1 MASLICGS
9 IAYDTIM
16 SFEGRFAEQILPEQI
31 HILNVAFLVPN
42 MRREFGGCAGNI
54 AYNLKLL
61 RGEPI
66 IMATVGGDAGPYL
79 AQLSK
84 YGISMDFV
92 REIPE
97 AFTAQAM
104 ITTDRDNN
112 QITAFH
118 PGAMSESHLNHVQTA
133 AIALQSTPKAIRLGI
148 VAPDGRD
155 GMLIHAQQFVD
166 TKIPFIFDPGQGLP
180 MFDSN
185 DLNTFIEQAT
195 YIAVNDYEG
204 EMLSHKTGLPL
215 LEIAKRVKALIVTKG
230 IQGSEIYVD
239 GQVIHIPVVSVD
251 KPIDPTGCGDAFRA
265 GLLYGIENQLDM
277 ETTGRLGSLMGAL
290 KIACQGPQNH
300 TPSFELIQEFYR
312 KAFQSDFS

>member
-31 HILNVAFLVPN
+31 HILNVAFLVPH

-61 RGEPI
+61 QGDPY
-66 IMATVGGDAGPYL
+66 IMATVGGDAGPYFD
-79 AQLSK
+79 QLNK
-84 YGISMDFV
+84 FNISTEFV
-92 REIPE
+92 REIPD

-118 PGAMSESHLNHVQTA
+118 PGAMSESHLNSVLTA
-133 AIALQSTPKAIRLGI
+133 SLALKSTPKAIQLGI

-166 TKIPFIFDPGQGLP
+166 AQIPFIFDPGQGLP

-215 LEIAKRVKALIVTKG
+215 AQIAKRVKALIVTKG
-230 IQGSEIYVD
+230 IQGSEIYTD
-239 GQVIHIPVVSVD
+239 GQVIHIPVVSVE
-251 KPIDPTGCGDAFRA
+251 KPVDPTGCGDAFRA

-277 ETTGRLGSLMGAL
+277 ETTGRLGSLMGAI
-290 KIACQGPQNH
+290 KIASQGPQNH
-300 TPSFELIQEFYR
+300 APSFAMIQELYR
-312 KAFQSDFS
+312 KAFNADFA